1 MNIILQVKSDF
12 QPDHQGFVWPPRNG
26 DPGQDKGVE
35 QDFYQWATT
44 QDYHFEDGDWAY
56 LPIYWN
62 RYYINN
68 QWGEGGIPELQ
79 AEIDRCREVADQDGA
94 KRWFTVCE
102 YDLRALQPQL
112 NLHGLVVFSSSRRKK
127 ETVFADLPLLSAPH
141 PLGEFDISNKR
152 WKACFLGH
160 MQTDGIRIKMGEV
173 LEDRRDCFIKHGNDG
188 PDVYRDIIR
197 QSYIALAPRGQ
208 GAQSYRFYESMQ
220 LGTVPLYISDIDCRP
235 FKEWINWDLC
245 SLYRLNVDGLSEYLD
260 SFDGMTLMR
269 MGLTARAVYNEQLAY
284 GKWCQY
290 VIRTLEQL

>member
-1 MNIILQVKSDF
+1 MNIILQVKSEF

-44 QDYHFEDGDWAY
+44 QEYHFEDGDWAY

-112 NLHGLVVFSSSRRKK
+112 NLHGLVVFSSSRRKP
-127 ETVFADLPLLSAPH
+127 ETVFADIPLLSAPH
-141 PLGEFDISNKR
+141 SNLMIYGTKYWR
-152 WKACFLGH
+152 ACFQGH

-173 LEDRRDCFIKHGNDG
+173 LAGRTDCVVEHANHG
-188 PDVYRDIIR
+188 PDVFRDTIL

-208 GAQSYRFYESMQ
+208 GAQSFRFYEAMQ

-235 FKEWINWDLC
+235 FKQWIDWDSC
-245 SLYRLNVDGLSEYLD
+245 SLYQPSVDHLGEYID
-260 SFDGMTLMR
+260 SF
-269 MGLTARAVYNEQLAY
+269 APEQLLKMGRNAQWVYENQLKY